1 MFKNGELGKCIED
14 KISIGGTIMN
24 SPMEDTATT
33 QCNTEYDTLR
43 RVILCQPK
51 FMAIEEVINDV
62 QKKYEDENI
71 NIELAMKQ
79 HNEFEELLKAHGVE
93 VIKLPSSEKF
103 PEQVFTRDI
112 GFTVGEDI
120 FVAEMA
126 SDIRKGEEEVLEEWL
141 DEEDIS
147 FQTTTSQV
155 EGGDVIV
162 DRGTLFVGISSRTS
176 IEAAEKLKEDLPDY
190 TIIPVPFD
198 EKYLHLDCVFN
209 ILSPEVGLIFRK
221 AFDPRIVDMLSE
233 NHKLI
238 DVSEEEQFTMGTNVL
253 SIGGKK
259 VFSLPQNK
267 HVNEQIRAHGFEVI
281 EVDFSE
287 IIKSGGSFRCCSM
300 PVNRE

>member
-1 MFKNGELGKCIED
+1 MSTPVEETPI
-14 KISIGGTIMN
+14 
-24 SPMEDTATT
+24 T
-33 QCNTEYDTLR
+33 QCDTEYDTLR

-71 NIELAMKQ
+71 DVELAMNQ
-79 HNEFEELLKAHGVE
+79 HKDFEQTLKEYGVE
-93 VIKLPSSEKF
+93 VITLPSSAQF

-112 GFTVGEDI
+112 GFTVGDDI
-120 FVAEMA
+120 FVSEMA

-141 DEEDIS
+141 DDEDIP
-147 FQTTTSQV
+147 FQTTTNRV

-162 DRGTLFVGISSRTS
+162 DRGTVYVGISSRTS
-176 IEAAEKLKEDLPDY
+176 EEAVQKLRHDLPDHD
-190 TIIPVPFD
+190 IIQVPFN

-209 ILSPEVGLIFRK
+209 ILSPEIGLIFPK
-221 AFDPRIVDMLSE
+221 ALDKETINMLSTTY
-233 NHKLI
+233 KLI
-238 DVSEEEQFTMGTNVL
+238 EVSEEEQFTMGTNVL
-253 SIGGKK
+253 SIGDKQ

-267 HVNEQIRAHGFEVI
+267 NVNAQMRARGFEVI

-300 PVNRE
+300 PIVRE

>member
-1 MFKNGELGKCIED
+1 MSTPVEET
-14 KISIGGTIMN
+14 SI
-24 SPMEDTATT
+24 T
-33 QCNTEYDTLR
+33 QCDTEYDTLR

-71 NIELAMKQ
+71 NVELAMKQ
-79 HNEFEELLKAHGVE
+79 HKNFEKMLKEYGVE
-93 VIKLPSSEKF
+93 VIKLPSSAQF

-112 GFTVGEDI
+112 GFTVGDDI

-141 DEEDIS
+141 DDEDIP
-147 FQTTTSQV
+147 FQTTTNRV

-162 DRGTLFVGISSRTS
+162 DRRTVYVGISCRTS
-176 IEAAEKLKEDLPDY
+176 KEAVQKLRHDLPGHD
-190 TIIPVPFD
+190 IIQIPFN

-209 ILSPEVGLIFRK
+209 ILSPEVGLIFPK
-221 AFDPRIVDMLSE
+221 ALNAETIDMLSTTY
-233 NHKLI
+233 KLI
-238 DVSEEEQFTMGTNVL
+238 EVSEEEQFTMGTNVL
-253 SIGGKK
+253 SIGDKK

-267 HVNEQIRAHGFEVI
+267 NVNAQMRAHGFEVI

-300 PVNRE
+300 PVVRE

>member
-1 MFKNGELGKCIED
+1 
-14 KISIGGTIMN
+14 MN
-24 SPMEDTATT
+24 SPEEETPATKC
-33 QCNTEYDTLR
+33 QTEYDTLR

-51 FMAIEEVINDV
+51 FMSIDEVINDV

-79 HNEFEELLKAHGVE
+79 HKEFEELLVKHGVE
-93 VIKLPSSEKF
+93 VIKLPSSAKF

-112 GFTVGEDI
+112 GFTVGDDI

-126 SDIRKGEEEVLEEWL
+126 SDIRKGEEEALEEWL
-141 DEEDIS
+141 ADEDIS
-147 FQTTTSQV
+147 FQTTTNKV

-162 DRGTLFVGISSRTS
+162 DRGTLYVGISSRTS
-176 IEAAEKLKEDLPDY
+176 IEAAEKLNVDLPDY

-209 ILSPEVGLIFRK
+209 ILSPEVGLIFPQ
-221 AFDPRIVDMLSE
+221 AFDRSIVDMLTATY
-233 NHKLI
+233 KLI
-238 DVSEEEQFTMGTNVL
+238 EVSEEEQFTMGTNVL

-267 HVNEQIRAHGFEVI
+267 QVNAQIRARGFEVI

>member
-1 MFKNGELGKCIED
+1 
-14 KISIGGTIMN
+14 MN
-24 SPMEDTATT
+24 SPAEETPATK
-33 QCNTEYDTLR
+33 CNTEYDTLL

-51 FMAIEEVINDV
+51 FMAIDEVINDV

-71 NIELAMKQ
+71 NVELAMKQ
-79 HNEFEELLKAHGVE
+79 HKEFEELLKEHGVE
-93 VIKLPSSEKF
+93 VIKLPSSEQF

-112 GFTVGEDI
+112 GFTVGDDI

-126 SDIRKGEEEVLEEWL
+126 SDIRKGEEEALEEWL
-141 DEEDIS
+141 DDEDIA
-147 FQTTTSQV
+147 FQTTTNRV

-176 IEAAEKLKEDLPDY
+176 IEAAEKLKDDLPDY

-209 ILSPEVGLIFRK
+209 ILSPEVGLIFPK
-221 AFDPRIVDMLSE
+221 AFDPRIVDMLTATY
-233 NHKLI
+233 KLI
-238 DVSEEEQFTMGTNVL
+238 EVSEEEQFTMGTNVL
-253 SIGGKK
+253 SIGDKK

-267 HVNEQIRAHGFEVI
+267 QVNAQIRAHGFEVI